1 MPSTKFALC
10 MNQDTP
16 SQPCTAIET
25 NKSDRIKGVSS
36 PNSFTYLNIPTKF
49 DKSSL
54 KALKTQAKNTK
65 NCIRIMT
72 INSDFSIEDFQIGK
86 CLGKGR
92 FGSVFLAKDKKSD
105 SLVALKVVKKKTI
118 KDSKMA
124 NQIKNE
130 LKIQSCLSHP
140 NVLRLY
146 GFFQDE
152 EQFYLIL
159 EYAPHGE
166 LYKKMKKQVIF
177 YIKQSNVFSIF
188 Y

>member
-1 MPSTKFALC
+1 
-10 MNQDTP
+10 
-16 SQPCTAIET
+16 
-25 NKSDRIKGVSS
+25 
-36 PNSFTYLNIPTKF
+36 
-49 DKSSL
+49 
-54 KALKTQAKNTK
+54 
-65 NCIRIMT
+65 MT